1 MRFRTMGLVRS
12 WLEGNADPYIDAV
25 IGAGFRLDQGETLG
39 VVGES
44 GSGKTTLARAVLG
57 LVPVHSGSIRLRGRE
72 LVGLREAEY
81 RRVRRHLGLMFQDPV
96 ASLSPRKT
104 VRSLLLEP
112 FRIHR
117 IPLPEPEAAV
127 RRLLAMV
134 GLHDGLLGAYPHQ
147 LSGGQ
152 ARRVGVARTLA
163 LNPDLIIA
171 DEPTAGLDVSVQGEV
186 LNLMNDLQH
195 RLGLT
200 YVIVTHNLPVIRHV
214 SDRLVIMYLGR
225 IVEEGATPDVF
236 AGPAAPLHPRAAD
249 RRAAAGPRQA
259 PGPGGARGRDPEPAP
274 AALGL
279 RVSHALSLRAAAL
292 PLRGAGLASPRRRA
306 PGQLPLPAGVGVGPD
321 RRVTRDPSGSR
332 RSSSGRTP
340 ACRSRR
346 RRSSPRDGTPPGW
359 T

>member
-1 MRFRTMGLVRS
+1 M
-12 WLEGNADPYIDAV
+12 
-25 IGAGFRLDQGETLG
+25 
-39 VVGES
+39 
-44 GSGKTTLARAVLG
+44 
-57 LVPVHSGSIRLRGRE
+57 HSGSIRLRGRE

-134 GLHDGLLGAYPHQ
+134 GLHDGILGAYPHQ

-186 LNLMNDLQH
+186 LNLMNDLQQ

-225 IVEEGATPDVF
+225 IVEEGATQDVF
-236 AGPAAPLHPRAAD
+236 AGPAHPYTRGLLTAVPQPDPDKRRD
-249 RRAAAGPRQA
+249 RVELEGEIPSLRQRPSGCEFHTRCPYVQPRC
-259 PGPGGARGRDPEPAP
+259 RSEAP
-274 AALGL
+274 ALRALGGG
-279 RVSHALSLRAAAL
+279 RT
-292 PLRGAGLASPRRRA
+292 
-306 PGQLPLPAGVGVGPD
+306 GQLPLPAGVGAGAD
-321 RRVTRDPSGSR
+321 RRVTRGPAGSR

>member
-1 MRFRTMGLVRS
+1 MGLVRA

-25 IGAGFRLDQGETLG
+25 IGAGFRLDKGETLG
-39 VVGES
+39 LVGES

-117 IPLPEPEAAV
+117 IPLPEPEASV

-225 IVEEGATPDVF
+225 IVEEGATADVF
-236 AGPAAPLHPRAAD
+236 AGPAHPYTRGLLTAVPQPDPDKRRNRVELEGEIPSLRQRPSGCEFHTRCPYVQPRCRAEAPVTRALD
-249 RRAAAGPRQA
+249 
-259 PGPGGARGRDPEPAP
+259 GGR
-274 AALGL
+274 
-279 RVSHALSLRAAAL
+279 RVSCHF
-292 PLRGAGLASPRRRA
+292 PLG
-306 PGQLPLPAGVGVGPD
+306 
-321 RRVTRDPSGSR
+321 
-332 RSSSGRTP
+332 
-340 ACRSRR
+340 
-346 RRSSPRDGTPPGW
+346 
-359 T
+359 

>member
-1 MRFRTMGLVRS
+1 MAELLALEDLRVRFRTMGLVRS
-12 WLEGNADPYIDAV
+12 WLQGNADPYIDAV

-134 GLHDGLLGAYPHQ
+134 GLHDGILGAYPHQ

-186 LNLMNDLQH
+186 LNLMNDLQQ

-236 AGPAAPLHPRAAD
+236 AGPLHPYTRGLLTAVPQPDPDKRRD
-249 RRAAAGPRQA
+249 RVELEGEIPSLRQRPSGCEFHTRCPYVQPRC
-259 PGPGGARGRDPEPAP
+259 RSEAP
-274 AALGL
+274 AL
-279 RVSHALSLRAAAL
+279 RVLDS
-292 PLRGAGLASPRRRA
+292 G
-306 PGQLPLPAGVGVGPD
+306 
-321 RRVTRDPSGSR
+321 RRVSCHFPLG
-332 RSSSGRTP
+332 
-340 ACRSRR
+340 
-346 RRSSPRDGTPPGW
+346 
-359 T
+359 